1 MLRPSRSTHGQGRGT
16 DTNCNCLHC
25 MGLCLMMWMVFADND
40 FPPDRLVSG
49 VLSIFLCLQQGAFWL
64 TNPQSISGFLYQIQH
79 QLAIGT
85 SQKEIPEKNKR
96 TSAEVTG
103 HIQLIKYSVWVV
115 RNGRRYGVSASR
127 RRDVGLG
134 TGAEVTHRRIAGY
147 QWSRTLQDA
156 AKTFRSEC
164 SCFQIEFIHYSLYV
178 DLDCIFSLLLSL
190 FLSCLLSSP
199 SVPLML

>member
-1 MLRPSRSTHGQGRGT
+1 MQLHSSPTQKKGEGFKQGLRGAELRRLCFPPGGEGSCFEDPNLLMLRPSRSTHGQGRGT

-85 SQKEIPEKNKR
+85 SQKEIPEKISTR
-96 TSAEVTG
+96 
-103 HIQLIKYSVWVV
+103 
-115 RNGRRYGVSASR
+115 
-127 RRDVGLG
+127 
-134 TGAEVTHRRIAGY
+134 
-147 QWSRTLQDA
+147 
-156 AKTFRSEC
+156 
-164 SCFQIEFIHYSLYV
+164 
-178 DLDCIFSLLLSL
+178 LLK
-190 FLSCLLSSP
+190 
-199 SVPLML
+199 